1 MNSPG
6 FEIDLLYNQIVSEL
20 VALAAMVGVTNSAVT
35 SSIDYKVRTALPAA
49 IASAQAAAI
58 AACPAE
64 TAATVGSLIAGASEK
79 SVIATG
85 DKIALSDS
93 EASGILKWGSTA
105 DILQALYL
113 QGMSKPLVN
122 VTTPWLYAP
131 SGTVVAGAAG
141 GAYVT
146 LGTALPA
153 AIPVA
158 GKVYLPAVGSLS
170 AGWYDFYSAT
180 TGQVNLASAV
190 ASGGAYTATTGVDIV
205 GPSYTLPGG
214 ALGPNGYIERFI
226 EGWTPNTAGS
236 KITKVLAGAAA
247 IWQLIYTTSLS
258 VSSPSVTKNRNSQ
271 SQQQTGFYGITTANG
286 VSTINA
292 FMDPAVDLSAS
303 TTISLSFRLN
313 VPTDYFCLLGWRER
327 ATYGA

>member
-1 MNSPG
+1 MTTTTIYPTG
-6 FEIDLLYNQIVSEL
+6 GIDD
-20 VALAAMVGVTNSAVT
+20 VARVAEVLG
-35 SSIDYKVRTALPAA
+35 TALGGVSPNHGQTHNFELESILALKNLLGASVSPAA
-49 IASAQAAAI
+49 GSVLYRLGLLEGVNSGD
-58 AACPAE
+58 E
-64 TAATVGSLIAGASEK
+64 TAARIAALIG
-79 SVIATG
+79 G
-85 DKIALSDS
+85 DVSRL
-93 EASGILKWGSTA
+93 
-105 DILQALYL
+105 ILQQLYL

-146 LGTALPA
+146 LALPA

-205 GPSYTLPGG
+205 GPSYTRPGG

-226 EGWTPNTAGS
+226 EGWIPNTAGS
-236 KITKVLAGAAA
+236 KTTKVLAGAAA

-271 SQQQTGFYGITTANG
+271 SQQQTGFYGTTTANG

-303 TTISLSFRLN
+303 TTISLSFRLSA
-313 VPTDYFCLLGWRER
+313 PTDYFCLLGWRER

>member
-1 MNSPG
+1 MTISLVDKVAGTTPAGGGGAVSSVNSRTG
-6 FEIDLLYNQIVSEL
+6 DVVLTASDVGATLLTGSNT
-20 VALAAMVGVTNSAVT
+20 G
-35 SSIDYKVRTALPAA
+35 D
-49 IASAQAAAI
+49 
-58 AACPAE
+58 E
-64 TAATVGSLIAGASEK
+64 TAARIAALIG
-79 SVIATG
+79 G
-85 DKIALSDS
+85 DVSRL
-93 EASGILKWGSTA
+93 
-105 DILQALYL
+105 ILQQLYL

-131 SGTVVAGAAG
+131 SGTVVAGVAG

-236 KITKVLAGAAA
+236 KITKVLAGASA

-271 SQQQTGFYGITTANG
+271 SQQQTGFYGTITANG

-292 FMDPAVDLSAS
+292 FLDPAVDLSAS

-313 VPTDYFCLLGWRER
+313 DPTDYFCLLGWRER

>member
-1 MNSPG
+1 MAVSLVDKVAGTTPAGGGGAVSSVNSRTG
-6 FEIDLLYNQIVSEL
+6 NVVLTASDVGATLLTGSNT
-20 VALAAMVGVTNSAVT
+20 G
-35 SSIDYKVRTALPAA
+35 D
-49 IASAQAAAI
+49 
-58 AACPAE
+58 E
-64 TAATVGSLIAGASEK
+64 TAARIAALIG
-79 SVIATG
+79 G
-85 DKIALSDS
+85 DVSRL
-93 EASGILKWGSTA
+93 
-105 DILQALYL
+105 ILQQLYL

-226 EGWTPNTAGS
+226 EGWIPNTAGS

-247 IWQLIYTTSLS
+247 IWQLIYTTALS

-271 SQQQTGFYGITTANG
+271 SQQQTGFYGTTTANG

-303 TTISLSFRLN
+303 TTISLLFRLN
-313 VPTDYFCLLGWRER
+313 DPTDYFCLLGWRER